1 MEAINLLENIA
12 INNSNEYAE
21 LTNFIL
27 SITPYLLLVFSFIEM
42 IKAMGFWILIP
53 LLFIVVGMFQIIKCL
68 FLAKRNINGNN
79 KKQ

>member
-27 SITPYLLLVFSFIEM
+27 SITPYLLLVFSFLTCFLGY
-42 IKAMGFWILIP
+42 KLRRLWVGLGFA
-53 LLFIVVGMFQIIKCL
+53 VAG
-68 FLAKRNINGNN
+68 FLNL
-79 KKQ
+79 